1 MKEYKFENN
10 DKHLKGYM
18 FDSLVYRF
26 KDAQSKAFIHEVMIL
41 KNEKNLSQLEAEMRV
56 RDRHNRDMM
65 RFIQILDEAIG
76 EHD

>member
-26 KDAQSKAFIHEVMIL
+26 KDAQSKSFMYEVMTL
-41 KNEKNLSQLEAEMRV
+41 KNTRGLSQIEAEERI
-56 RDRHNRDMM
+56 RDRHNRDMI

>member
-18 FDSLVYRF
+18 FDSLVYRY
-26 KDAQSKAFIHEVMIL
+26 KDAQSKSFMYEVMTL
-41 KNEKNLSQLEAEMRV
+41 KNTRGLSQIEAEERV

>member
-26 KDAQSKAFIHEVMIL
+26 KNAQSKSFIYEVMTL
-41 KNEKNLSQLEAEMRV
+41 KNTRGLSQIEAEERI
-56 RDRHNRDMM
+56 RDKHDRDMM